1 MNKMLTFVSIIVVP
15 YLAVM
20 AAAWLFQRHLIY
32 LPAHDVPSPAA
43 VGLPAAETVV
53 LRAADGV
60 ELGAWLIPPGEPST
74 GFTIVV
80 FNGNAGHRAYRA
92 EQAAALARRGVRT
105 LLFDYR
111 GYGGNA
117 GSPGEDGLA
126 LDARAAADYLLT
138 RQDVDPKRIV
148 YFGESL
154 GGAVAAR
161 LAVDRPP
168 RALILRSPF
177 ASLAGVARHHYPFLP
192 VRWLLK
198 EQHDTAGF
206 VARVTS
212 PTLVI
217 SGDYD
222 SIVPV
227 EQTRAVFD
235 AARGPKQLLT
245 IKGDHNDFDLLAGD
259 EMLNGVVMF
268 LKKL

>member
-1 MNKMLTFVSIIVVP
+1 
-15 YLAVM
+15 
-20 AAAWLFQRHLIY
+20 LIY
-32 LPAHDVPSPAA
+32 LPAHDVPPPAA
-43 VGLPAAETVV
+43 VGLAAETVAI
-53 LRAADGV
+53 RAADGV
-60 ELGAWLIPPGEPST
+60 ELGAWLVAPVEPST

-92 EQAAALARRGVRT
+92 DLATALARRGVRI

-117 GSPGEDGLA
+117 GRPSEDGLA

-138 RQDVDPKRIV
+138 RRDVDPARIV

-168 RALILRSPF
+168 HALILRSPF
-177 ASLAGVARHHYPFLP
+177 ASLADVARHHYPFLP

-198 EQHDTAGF
+198 EKHDTAAF

-217 SGDYD
+217 SGDD
-222 SIVPV
+222 DRIVPV
-227 EQTRAVFD
+227 EHTRAVFD
-235 AARGPKQLLT
+235 AARGRKQLLI

-259 EMLNGVVMF
+259 EMLDGVVKF
-268 LKKL
+268 LKTL